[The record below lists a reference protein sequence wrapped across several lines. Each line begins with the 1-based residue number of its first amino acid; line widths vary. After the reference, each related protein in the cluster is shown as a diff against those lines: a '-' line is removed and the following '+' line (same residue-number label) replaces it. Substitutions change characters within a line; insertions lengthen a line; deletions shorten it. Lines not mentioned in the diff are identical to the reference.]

1 MKIAYKL
8 LTGVAAILCVGTA
21 TMVSAHPEGGMGMGP
36 GPEHCMGEGMAPG
49 GGPMAHRHGPAGK
62 GAKPGTADPSAWMEA
77 RFAKLK
83 TELKLS
89 DKQEPAWQAYETKA
103 KQQAKTMLAA
113 RTAMHSATGS
123 APELMAQ
130 RNEMMKQH
138 LGNMET
144 MTAALKDFYAVLTP
158 EQKTTADKFFA
169 EMPGRRMAKGRPQA
183 K

>member
-1 MKIAYKL
+1 
-8 LTGVAAILCVGTA
+8 
-21 TMVSAHPEGGMGMGP
+21 
-36 GPEHCMGEGMAPG
+36 
-49 GGPMAHRHGPAGK
+49 
-62 GAKPGTADPSAWMEA
+62 
-77 RFAKLK
+77 
-83 TELKLS
+83 
-89 DKQEPAWQAYETKA
+89 
-103 KQQAKTMLAA
+103 
-113 RTAMHSATGS
+113 MHSATGS

-144 MTAALKDFYAVLTP
+144 MAAALKDFYAVLTP